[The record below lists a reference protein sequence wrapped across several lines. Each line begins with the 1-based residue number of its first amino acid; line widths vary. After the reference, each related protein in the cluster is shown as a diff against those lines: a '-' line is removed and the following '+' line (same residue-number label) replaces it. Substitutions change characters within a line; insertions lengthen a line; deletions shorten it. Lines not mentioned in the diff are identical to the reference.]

1 MADKPVLQVKMFGRF
16 QVTCGEHVIVSPDS
30 RNSKVIQLL
39 QYLLCNR
46 GKMILQEELIEVLL
60 HDDYGSNPVSTL
72 KNIVYRLRK
81 LFIGADL
88 DKSCILYKKNRYG
101 FSPDIPCEID
111 AELFFELTKRVKH
124 AHLDDD
130 SRFALC
136 MQAIE
141 LYRSDFLTRSSNEP
155 WVMGRAVRYQEQ
167 FCELIRTAYGIAER
181 CGRFDEVLPVLQRA
195 TVLYPYEEE
204 LYLMHISCLY
214 ELRRGREAIEEY
226 NSVANTLYNDLGV
239 SPSQTMQNLYRRI
252 TSSMQPVTDSI
263 LEVRATISEPE
274 YFTGAY
280 YCNFENFVNIYQF
293 IVRHMERSGQS
304 VYLMLCTLTESDNSP
319 PKNGERLSK
328 LSTAL
333 HQAARMSCRRGDVYT
348 RYSPSQFLLMLMNIN
363 QENCHIVADRL
374 RYNFFK
380 HSKITNVRLSC
391 KEISA
396 ANMDSVMKA
405 HGSDQPP
412 SW

>member
-1 MADKPVLQVKMFGRF
+1 MFGRF

-111 AELFFELTKRVKH
+111 AEQFFELTKRVKH

-319 PKNGERLSK
+319 PQKRRAAEQ
-328 LSTAL
+328 AL
-333 HQAARMSCRRGDVYT
+333 HRPAPGGAHVLPARGRVHPIQPVAVFAHAHEYQPGKLPHRCGPAAV
-348 RYSPSQFLLMLMNIN
+348 QFLQTL
-363 QENCHIVADRL
+363 ENYQRAPKLQGNFGRKHGQ
-374 RYNFFK
+374 RYE
-380 HSKITNVRLSC
+380 SARQR
-391 KEISA
+391 SA
-396 ANMDSVMKA
+396 ALMVS
-405 HGSDQPP
+405 
-412 SW
+412 